1 LSSLLLSHVDNG
13 VLTLTL
19 NRPQAHNAL
28 NPELLCRLVDALDAF
43 EADPALHVAI
53 LTGAGT
59 QAFCSGGDLGKT
71 LPLFSGHRQPEDD
84 WDRRVLDDPRIR
96 TLAPLRES
104 PLSKVVIAAVNGA
117 CLAAGAEMLLGT
129 DIRIASA
136 KASFGWPEVRHALI
150 PFAGTLAR
158 LPRQIAYCQAM
169 ELLLTGNKIDAE
181 RALSLGLINKIV
193 APDQVLPE
201 AQHMAR
207 HIAANG
213 PLAVKEIKRVVRM
226 SFGAPLEAGYALED
240 DSYRSIMNS
249 ADAQEGPLAFMEK
262 RKPVFRGQ

>member
-1 LSSLLLSHVDNG
+1 LSSLLLTHVDNG

-28 NPELLCRLVDALDAF
+28 SPELLCRLIDALDTF
-43 EADPALHVAI
+43 EADPALHVAV

-59 QAFCSGGDLGKT
+59 QSFCAGGDLGKT
-71 LPLFSGHRQPEDD
+71 LPLFSGHRQPQDD
-84 WDRRVLDDPRIR
+84 WDQRVLNDPRIR

-104 PLSKVVIAAVNGA
+104 PVSKVVIAAVNGA

-129 DIRIASA
+129 DIRIASSS
-136 KASFGWPEVRHALI
+136 ASFGWPEVRHALI

-158 LPRQIAYCQAM
+158 LPRQISYCQAM
-169 ELLLTGNKIDAE
+169 ELLLTGDTIDAD
-181 RALSLGLINKIV
+181 RALSLGLVNKVV
-193 APDQVLPE
+193 APDQVLSE

-207 HIAANG
+207 KIAANG
-213 PLAVKEIKRVVRM
+213 PLAVREIKRVTRAAI
-226 SFGAPLEAGYALED
+226 GLPLDTGYALED
-240 DSYRSIMNS
+240 ASYRTIMS
-249 ADAQEGPLAFMEK
+249 STDAQEGPLAFMEK